1 MRSRLLSIG
10 LLAVLVLLLAVEIPF
25 GVVLAKNEQT
35 QVASVDRAFAS
46 EIGSTLAI
54 PLRAKLMETLHQEA
68 QQYATSNRAVLVFD
82 REMREVARSNNGE
95 NLELSGGDLA
105 NIRRVT
111 IGQRSTASVDGLLPS
126 KPFVVAAPI
135 RVGEETVGA
144 VVVLRDTKALR
155 RRILLRWLF
164 LLLGAVFIMGLTAA
178 VAVPVASWILR
189 PIGSLSEAIKRLGEG
204 ASPNRLDAIA
214 GPPEL
219 RSVASQFNDM
229 ADSVQEGIERQ
240 RAFVADAS
248 HQIRNPLTALRL
260 RVENLEHHIQPS
272 GRATLDRAINDLER
286 IGDLA
291 NQLLLLA
298 KAESDLQNNPSV
310 LNVNISE
317 ILRSRCEDWDRVLQ
331 ATSHRSILLKL
342 ELLSPLQ
349 AIARDGALEQ
359 IVDVLIDNAIK
370 FSPPNGEIRV
380 TLVPR
385 GPFVDIHVID
395 QGPGMTADERAR
407 ATDRFWR
414 GPQTQHIAGTGL
426 GLSIA
431 NLLARSCGGSL
442 ELRSHDHG
450 GLDACVR
457 LASA

>member
-1 MRSRLLSIG
+1 MRARLLTIG

-46 EIGSTLAI
+46 EIGSTLGI
-54 PLRAKLMETLHQEA
+54 PLRARLMETLHQEA
-68 QQYATSNRAVLVFD
+68 QQYATSNKAVLVFD
-82 REMREVARSNNGE
+82 REMRQVARSNNWE
-95 NLELSGGDLA
+95 NLQLSGGDLA

-111 IGQRSTASVDGLLPS
+111 IGQRNTASVDGLLPS

-155 RRILLRWLF
+155 RRILMRWFF

-178 VAVPVASWILR
+178 VAVPVASWILH

-286 IGDLA
+286 IGDLV

-298 KAESDLQNNPSV
+298 KAESDLQNNPNV
-310 LNVNISE
+310 LNVNVSE

-331 ATSHRSILLKL
+331 ANSHRSIQLKL

-349 AIARDGALEQ
+349 AVARDGALEQ
-359 IVDVLIDNAIK
+359 ILDVLIDNAIK

-457 LASA
+457 LAST